1 VTTLLF
7 SECDEG
13 GMTAEDNIDAARLAN
28 IIDMLARVT
37 KTRMPH
43 IIAGAARVAVADFAA
58 SMAWP
63 STRRMLFL
71 LDAVEVEATEAD
83 ATGAVAA
90 AVDAFRDALG
100 DVA

>member
-1 VTTLLF
+1 MTTSLL
-7 SECDEG
+7 SEYDEG
-13 GMTAEDNIDAARLAN
+13 GMTAEDAIDAARLAN
-28 IIDMLARVT
+28 IIDTLARVA
-37 KTRMPH
+37 KNRMPH
-43 IIAGAARVAVADFAA
+43 VLAGAARMAVADLAA
-58 SMAWP
+58 SMAQP

-83 ATGAVAA
+83 TTGNAAA

>member
-1 VTTLLF
+1 VTTSLL
-7 SECDEG
+7 SEYDEG
-13 GMTAEDNIDAARLAN
+13 GMTAEDAIDAARLAN
-28 IIDMLARVT
+28 IIDTLARVA
-37 KTRMPH
+37 KNRMPH
-43 IIAGAARVAVADFAA
+43 VLAGAARMAVADLAA
-58 SMAWP
+58 SMAQP

-83 ATGAVAA
+83 TTGNAAA